1 YVVSSLT
8 LMFYG
13 TLLHAQSL
21 HVTITFAG
29 YHALK
34 YVVGALL
41 LFGIGSLFRKTDQR
55 LSMSFWRVAHLYLP
69 IALFI
74 TVVFSGEL
82 AYGSFYITTAQY
94 SIILIYIKE
103 VSLNRWCLY
112 AAMSIIWA
120 VVWLFMFACG
130 WEKYVPYAFSLR
142 SLLSGTI

>member
-1 YVVSSLT
+1 
-8 LMFYG
+8 FYG

-55 LSMSFWRVAHLYLP
+55 LSMSFWRVGHLYLP

-82 AYGSFYITTAQY
+82 AYGALFIATDLY
-94 SIILIYIKE
+94 SISMLYVKQEWLIKGFF
-103 VSLNRWCLY
+103 Y
-112 AAMSIIWA
+112 ATISIIWFED
-120 VVWLFMFACG
+120 WLFMFAYG
-130 WEKYVPYAFSLR
+130 WEMYGHYAFLLMSF
-142 SLLSGTI
+142 LSGSCCYF